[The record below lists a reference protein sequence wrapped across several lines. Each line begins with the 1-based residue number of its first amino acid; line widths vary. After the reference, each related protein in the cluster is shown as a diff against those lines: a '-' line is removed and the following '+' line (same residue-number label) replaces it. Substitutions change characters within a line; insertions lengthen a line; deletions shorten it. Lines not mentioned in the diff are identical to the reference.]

1 MSYTEQ
7 VMTDVLNY
15 CWHHGVTV
23 PDTSQE
29 SIDSLVK
36 RLIHEDEVT
45 GYVNGYTY
53 DTLAMRYVTSSIEI
67 LQELVKTQKYTA
79 EELTDHIMD
88 FVYWDVQ
95 IRMYLLPEVVRDAIE
110 ELVA

>member
-7 VMTDVLNY
+7 VRTDVLNY
-15 CWHHGVTV
+15 CWHHNVTV

-29 SIDSLVK
+29 SVDSLVK
-36 RLIHEDEVT
+36 KLIHEDEVT
-45 GYVNGYTY
+45 GYVKGYTY
-53 DTLAMRYVTSSIEI
+53 DTLAMRYVTSNVEI